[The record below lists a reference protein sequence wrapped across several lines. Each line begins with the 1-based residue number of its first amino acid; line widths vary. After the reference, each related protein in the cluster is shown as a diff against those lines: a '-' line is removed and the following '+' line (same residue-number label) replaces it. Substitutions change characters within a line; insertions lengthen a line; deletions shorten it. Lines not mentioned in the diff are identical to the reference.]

1 MQWKYGLHDLS
12 FTFKNFCECNLL
24 FDPNLSPDP
33 AARESGKCSF
43 QSFSLYSKGRH
54 PRRSGNRCGVSIE
67 YTVSNTENKWV
78 WHNMELV
85 FMQLKVQIRLTSL
98 QSLTLNHYT
107 TLPAHQ
113 DVPYFQMQLFWKLV
127 DFNRKNLPDNKWLE
141 NENKQTKTHRHYLS
155 FFKKWLAFYSN

>member
-1 MQWKYGLHDLS
+1 MVYMISPLLLKTSVSAISCLILICHQILLQG
-12 FTFKNFCECNLL
+12 NLG
-24 FDPNLSPDP
+24 NVV
-33 AARESGKCSF
+33 
-43 QSFSLYSKGRH
+43 FSLSASTPKGGIL
-54 PRRSGNRCGVSIE
+54 RRSGNRCGVSIE